1 MRVIGNVGNSL
12 FETFKAQCSYLFTSF
27 KIRFC
32 QYVHTT
38 IYLDISVVSSHG
50 IKNPAQ
56 EKNVCFGTHFLKGSC
71 TSVLRD
77 M

>member
-1 MRVIGNVGNSL
+1 MQL
-12 FETFKAQCSYLFTSF
+12 FVYKLQNQILSVCTY
-27 KIRFC
+27 
-32 QYVHTT
+32 TT
-38 IYLDISVVSSHG
+38 IYLDIISVVSSHG